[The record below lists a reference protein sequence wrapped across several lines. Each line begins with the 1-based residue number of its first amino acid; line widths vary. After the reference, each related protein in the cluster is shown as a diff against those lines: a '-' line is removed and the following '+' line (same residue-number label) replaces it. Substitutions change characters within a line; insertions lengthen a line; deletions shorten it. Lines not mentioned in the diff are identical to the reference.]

1 MTAGLVLDSIA
12 TACIVVFMIS
22 MKIPDKAQLHSV
34 FHNLTFWL
42 YLLFWL
48 KTVMLIIRVI
58 TEYVAGVE
66 HEEFSLLAFNW
77 IGCTIVTIST
87 VVPFQWVYHF
97 ASAQSS
103 IVQIPVHDRLRFCV
117 CVLVAHVIAIVV
129 SLILMHTGTVSFH
142 WMLFVWRLFFFACT
156 VTELIFLSWSLML
169 IHKIDQNQARWSKLK
184 VHLLCTIYMR
194 MGIAATIVLH
204 LNKMLPYFP
213 TTFIHLFFVL
223 SSILGYRRYVVV
235 HSQTVEQVLVC
246 EDQDDSAVLL
256 FQTIA
261 ARLGEEAKH
270 VAMAIMPVIHDGPPA
285 ADQPRKQSVGMSVSV
300 ELPRR
305 NETRKNSDA
314 MARENA
320 RRGSDSVSA
329 RTNSEVHSVQPN
341 SPP

>member
-1 MTAGLVLDSIA
+1 
-12 TACIVVFMIS
+12 
-22 MKIPDKAQLHSV
+22 
-34 FHNLTFWL
+34 
-42 YLLFWL
+42 
-48 KTVMLIIRVI
+48 
-58 TEYVAGVE
+58 
-66 HEEFSLLAFNW
+66 
-77 IGCTIVTIST
+77 
-87 VVPFQWVYHF
+87 
-97 ASAQSS
+97 
-103 IVQIPVHDRLRFCV
+103 
-117 CVLVAHVIAIVV
+117 
-129 SLILMHTGTVSFH
+129 
-142 WMLFVWRLFFFACT
+142 
-156 VTELIFLSWSLML
+156 
-169 IHKIDQNQARWSKLK
+169 
-184 VHLLCTIYMR
+184 MR

-235 HSQTVEQVLVC
+235 HSQNVEQVLVGPSWHFAVFGFVNGFFVSYQVC
-246 EDQDDSAVLL
+246 EDQDDSAVVL